1 MNQSRRTRLERLE
14 DTLDP
19 EEARREV
26 ILHIE
31 YDAYQDE
38 PPLLGERYVLALPR
52 KRRARKPGIGPPPT
66 SAPGC
71 DQLRKGVRDAVA

>member
-38 PPLLGERYVLALPR
+38 PPLLGERYVLALPQKAPSAEAWYR
-52 KRRARKPGIGPPPT
+52 ATTHFRARLRPT
-66 SAPGC
+66 EEGSA
-71 DQLRKGVRDAVA
+71 